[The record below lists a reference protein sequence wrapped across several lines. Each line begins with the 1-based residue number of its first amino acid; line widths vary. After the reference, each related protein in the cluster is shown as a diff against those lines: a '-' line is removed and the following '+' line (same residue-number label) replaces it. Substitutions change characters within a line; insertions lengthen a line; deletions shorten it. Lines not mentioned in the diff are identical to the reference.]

1 MLKIL
6 IIGGTAEAAIIA
18 KELVKRGVFVIISY
32 AGRTVDIEPPIQSYR
47 IGGFGGATGMSDFM
61 KKEEIT
67 HLLDASHPFSKTI
80 TINSLVA
87 TKMANV
93 NYICF
98 EREKWGKEKED
109 SWRFV
114 SDINKAV
121 KLIEDDDSVF
131 VTIGNKE
138 IRYLNRRPKPFYLIR
153 MITDPTDKIKL
164 ENYEI
169 IFDKGPFELESEMN
183 ILKKY
188 SINKLITKNSG
199 SPAVFGK
206 IHAARTMGV
215 EVIMIE
221 RPALP
226 TRKIFT
232 DVEEVYQFF
241 SSIA

>member
-1 MLKIL
+1 
-6 IIGGTAEAAIIA
+6 
-18 KELVKRGVFVIISY
+18 
-32 AGRTVDIEPPIQSYR
+32 
-47 IGGFGGATGMSDFM
+47 MSDFM

-93 NYICF
+93 NYVCF

-206 IHAARTMGV
+206 IQAARTMGV

-232 DVEEVYQFF
+232 DVEEVFQFF